1 MVGEDPG
8 VGVHGAQGKSPRK
21 PLRLSL
27 GWGSVL
33 FVVYLGARP
42 GQRCLLG
49 KGVGGGDAGRNGLC
63 TARRD
68 RRYSSVI
75 HP

>member
-1 MVGEDPG
+1 MGEDPG
-8 VGVHGAQGKSPRK
+8 MGFHGAQGKSPRK

-49 KGVGGGDAGRNGLC
+49 KGVGVGRCWEERLV
-63 TARRD
+63 
-68 RRYSSVI
+68 YSQEGQKV
-75 HP
+75 